1 MKEIFRLA
9 LRNLSEHKSK
19 TIIISLFLVF
29 GMAIVV
35 LGNSFLESINRGL
48 EKESRQTYTAAL
60 LTSIE
65 PE

>member
-9 LRNLSEHKSK
+9 LRNLKEHKSK

-29 GMAIVV
+29 GVAIVI

-48 EKESRQTYTAAL
+48 E
-60 LTSIE
+60 
-65 PE
+65 